1 MIGRRTARIL
11 TSLCVAALVGVL
23 GVGGALVSTT
33 VDATAAHAV
42 APFRVADRI
51 TDQVGALGGRT
62 AEVRSHLD
70 RLSADTRFDLWVV
83 FVDTFDGANPQ
94 TWADDTATVS
104 QLGVDDI
111 LLAVA
116 TGDRAYAFSLDTAAS
131 VTDAQIAH
139 VRADLVEPLLSSSDW
154 AGAAIAAADGFR
166 AAALGTAADTGSGT
180 GSGAGSTTSTASS
193 GSGSLLVVL
202 VLVLVVLVGGVA
214 LVIRSANRRAA
225 TSRPGTGGT
234 PGDALAALPT
244 AELST
249 RASAA
254 LVAID
259 DAIKASEQELGFA
272 QAQFGLEATAAFS
285 AALVDAK
292 RAVAEV
298 FTLRQQL
305 DDTVPETE
313 PQAREM
319 MTQIIRTC
327 DEVGAALDAH
337 ADQFGKLRD
346 LQARAP
352 ELLDDA
358 ETRSAEVVA
367 RVPAA
372 RTTLAG
378 LATRYPPEALASV
391 SANPDQVERLAAG
404 ITETVAS
411 GRASL
416 TAEDRGAAV
425 AAARAAQAALAQ
437 AVGLLDAVD
446 QAGTQL
452 ASAGQS
458 LDAGI
463 ASLSSDLA
471 DAARLAP
478 TDAALGTPVAD
489 ARRAVDAA
497 QQARSGGDPLAALR
511 DLTQAE
517 AALDAALAPYRE
529 RAEQADRARARLTD
543 LLGRVTAQISA
554 LAAYIESRRGAV
566 GPEARTRL
574 SEAARHAQQAQSVAT
589 SDAVTALTEA
599 TQADQLV
606 QAAQQ
611 LAQRDVA
618 AFEEQQ
624 RRSSGPGGTPGGTA
638 GLILGGIL
646 IDQLLRGGGRGGGFG
661 GGFGGGGFG
670 GGFGG
675 GGRGGRGGG
684 GGFGGGGGRGGRGGG
699 GRF

>member
-33 VDATAAHAV
+33 VDASAAHAV
-42 APFRVADRI
+42 APFRVADRV

-139 VRADLVEPLLSSSDW
+139 VRADLVEPLLTSSDW

-166 AAALGTAADTGSGT
+166 AAALGTAADTGAGT
-180 GSGAGSTTSTASS
+180 GTTTGTASS

-225 TSRPGTGGT
+225 TRRPGTGGT

-244 AELST
+244 AELSS

-313 PQAREM
+313 PQARAM

-337 ADQFGKLRD
+337 ADEFDKLRD

-358 ETRSAEVVA
+358 EARSAEVVA
-367 RVPAA
+367 RLPAA

-404 ITETVAS
+404 IAETVAS

-416 TAEDRGAAV
+416 SAEDRGAAV

-446 QAGTQL
+446 QAGAQL

-478 TDAALGTPVAD
+478 TDAALGNPVAD

-574 SEAARHAQQAQSVAT
+574 SEAARHAQQAQSAAT
-589 SDAVTALTEA
+589 SDPVTALTEA
-599 TQADQLV
+599 TRADQLV

-661 GGFGGGGFG
+661 GGGFGGGFGG